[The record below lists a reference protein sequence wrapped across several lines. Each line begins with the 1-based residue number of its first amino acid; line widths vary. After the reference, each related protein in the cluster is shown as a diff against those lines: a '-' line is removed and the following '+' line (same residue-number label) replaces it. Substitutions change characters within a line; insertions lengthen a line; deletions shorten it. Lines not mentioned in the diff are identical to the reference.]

1 MSVSHDIVRLLPYL
15 RRYARALTGSQ
26 STGDEY
32 VRLCLEAILAE
43 PARIK
48 NAADLR
54 VELFAVFHD
63 AWDIVDSAI
72 PEAEGGADET
82 GINRQLAALPSIE
95 RQVLLL
101 IALERFSTSETARIL
116 DLEEAD
122 VVRKLDLAR
131 QELRRQATTK
141 VLIIEDEPVIAMDIA
156 GIVES
161 LGHEVIGV
169 AGRQA
174 EAVELARKHQP
185 GLVLADVQ
193 LQDGDSG
200 IVTVQEIM
208 LSMDAPVIFVTGFP
222 ERLLTGDRVEP
233 AFIVTKP
240 FDPETLKVA
249 IVQALSFSAPRLR
262 RTDTVFRGLSSGGFT
277 KPRHRWRPAVLS
289 LSVFVR
295 SVRSGRPGSA
305 RRARSCR
312 LCAQFD
318 VEPAVRSRQRRHCP
332 REDCCACGVP
342 SVPVFCF
349 TRHSSSALL
358 HAATAYSEYVR
369 RTSAL
374 ARMTSARPEIATAI
388 VST

>member
-15 RRYARALTGSQ
+15 RRYARALTGAQ
-26 STGDEY
+26 ATGDEY

-72 PEAEGGADET
+72 PAAEGGPET
-82 GINRQLAALPSIE
+82 SGINRQLAALPSIE

-101 IALERFSTSETARIL
+101 VALERFSTSETARIL

-122 VVRKLDLAR
+122 VVRKLDMAR

-249 IVQALSFSAPRLR
+249 IVQALSFSTPQVKA
-262 RTDTVFRGLSSGGFT
+262 
-277 KPRHRWRPAVLS
+277 H
-289 LSVFVR
+289 
-295 SVRSGRPGSA
+295 
-305 RRARSCR
+305 
-312 LCAQFD
+312 
-318 VEPAVRSRQRRHCP
+318 
-332 REDCCACGVP
+332 
-342 SVPVFCF
+342 
-349 TRHSSSALL
+349 
-358 HAATAYSEYVR
+358 
-369 RTSAL
+369 
-374 ARMTSARPEIATAI
+374 
-388 VST
+388 

>member
-26 STGDEY
+26 SVGDQY

-43 PARIK
+43 PERIK
-48 NAADLR
+48 TAGDLR
-54 VELFAVFHD
+54 VELFTVFHD
-63 AWDIVDSAI
+63 AWDIVDSAL
-72 PEAEGGADET
+72 PDADGAEGDES
-82 GINRQLAALPSIE
+82 GGLNRQLAALPSVE

-101 IALERFSTSETARIL
+101 IALERFSTAETARIL
-116 DLEEAD
+116 DLDEPD
-122 VVRKLDLAR
+122 VVRKLDMAR

-161 LGHEVIGV
+161 LGHEVVGV

-174 EAVELARKHQP
+174 EAVELARKHHP

-208 LSMDAPVIFVTGFP
+208 RSMDAPVIFVTGFP

-249 IVQALSFSAPRLR
+249 IVQALSFSAPKG
-262 RTDTVFRGLSSGGFT
+262 D
-277 KPRHRWRPAVLS
+277 KPLPA
-289 LSVFVR
+289 
-295 SVRSGRPGSA
+295 
-305 RRARSCR
+305 
-312 LCAQFD
+312 
-318 VEPAVRSRQRRHCP
+318 
-332 REDCCACGVP
+332 
-342 SVPVFCF
+342 
-349 TRHSSSALL
+349 
-358 HAATAYSEYVR
+358 
-369 RTSAL
+369 
-374 ARMTSARPEIATAI
+374 
-388 VST
+388 

>member
-72 PEAEGGADET
+72 PDAEGRADET

-101 IALERFSTSETARIL
+101 IALERFSTAETARIL

-131 QELRRQATTK
+131 QELRRQARTK
-141 VLIIEDEPVIAMDIA
+141 VLIIEDEPVIAMDVA

-174 EAVELARKHQP
+174 EAVELARLHKP

-200 IVTVQEIM
+200 IVAVQEI
-208 LSMDAPVIFVTGFP
+208 LQSMDAPVIFVTGFP

-249 IVQALSFSAPRLR
+249 IVQALSFS
-262 RTDTVFRGLSSGGFT
+262 T
-277 KPRHRWRPAVLS
+277 PA
-289 LSVFVR
+289 
-295 SVRSGRPGSA
+295 GNA
-305 RRARSCR
+305 N
-312 LCAQFD
+312 
-318 VEPAVRSRQRRHCP
+318 
-332 REDCCACGVP
+332 
-342 SVPVFCF
+342 
-349 TRHSSSALL
+349 
-358 HAATAYSEYVR
+358 
-369 RTSAL
+369 
-374 ARMTSARPEIATAI
+374 
-388 VST
+388 

>member
-15 RRYARALTGSQ
+15 RRYARALTGAQ
-26 STGDEY
+26 ATGDEY

-48 NAADLR
+48 NASDLR

-72 PEAEGGADET
+72 PAADGAVEGG
-82 GINRQLAALPSIE
+82 GINRQLAALPSVE

-101 IALERFSTSETARIL
+101 IALERFSTAEAARIL

-122 VVRKLDLAR
+122 VVRKLDTAR
-131 QELRRQATTK
+131 QELRRQATTR

-161 LGHEVIGV
+161 LGHEVVGI

-200 IVTVQEIM
+200 IATVQEIM
-208 LSMDAPVIFVTGFP
+208 RTMDAPVIFVTGFP

-249 IVQALSFSAPRLR
+249 IVQALSFSTPRA
-262 RTDTVFRGLSSGGFT
+262 
-277 KPRHRWRPAVLS
+277 K
-289 LSVFVR
+289 
-295 SVRSGRPGSA
+295 
-305 RRARSCR
+305 
-312 LCAQFD
+312 
-318 VEPAVRSRQRRHCP
+318 
-332 REDCCACGVP
+332 
-342 SVPVFCF
+342 
-349 TRHSSSALL
+349 
-358 HAATAYSEYVR
+358 
-369 RTSAL
+369 
-374 ARMTSARPEIATAI
+374 
-388 VST
+388 VS

>member
-72 PEAEGGADET
+72 PEAEGGAEET

-101 IALERFSTSETARIL
+101 IALERFSTAETARIL

-141 VLIIEDEPVIAMDIA
+141 VLIIEDEPVIAMDVA
-156 GIVES
+156 GIVEA

-169 AGRQA
+169 AGRHA

-200 IVTVQEIM
+200 ILTVQEIM
-208 LSMDAPVIFVTGFP
+208 QSMDAPVIFVTGFP

-249 IVQALSFSAPRLR
+249 IVQALSF
-262 RTDTVFRGLSSGGFT
+262 
-277 KPRHRWRPAVLS
+277 
-289 LSVFVR
+289 
-295 SVRSGRPGSA
+295 
-305 RRARSCR
+305 
-312 LCAQFD
+312 
-318 VEPAVRSRQRRHCP
+318 
-332 REDCCACGVP
+332 
-342 SVPVFCF
+342 
-349 TRHSSSALL
+349 
-358 HAATAYSEYVR
+358 ATPKAH
-369 RTSAL
+369 
-374 ARMTSARPEIATAI
+374 
-388 VST
+388 

>member
-72 PEAEGGADET
+72 PDAEGDAAA
-82 GINRQLAALPSIE
+82 INRQLAALPSIE

-101 IALERFSTSETARIL
+101 VALERFSTAETARIL
-116 DLEEAD
+116 DLDEAD
-122 VVRKLDLAR
+122 VIRKLDLAR

-174 EAVELARKHQP
+174 EAVELARKYQP

-208 LSMDAPVIFVTGFP
+208 QSMDAPVIFVTGFP

-249 IVQALSFSAPRLR
+249 IVQALSFP
-262 RTDTVFRGLSSGGFT
+262 T
-277 KPRHRWRPAVLS
+277 PPAK
-289 LSVFVR
+289 
-295 SVRSGRPGSA
+295 A
-305 RRARSCR
+305 
-312 LCAQFD
+312 
-318 VEPAVRSRQRRHCP
+318 H
-332 REDCCACGVP
+332 
-342 SVPVFCF
+342 
-349 TRHSSSALL
+349 
-358 HAATAYSEYVR
+358 
-369 RTSAL
+369 
-374 ARMTSARPEIATAI
+374 
-388 VST
+388 

>member
-26 STGDEY
+26 ETGDQY

-43 PARIK
+43 PERIK
-48 NAADLR
+48 SASDLR

-72 PEAEGGADET
+72 PLAEGET
-82 GINRQLAALPSIE
+82 PPDDGLHRQLAALPSIE

-101 IALERFSTSETARIL
+101 IALERFSTAEAARIL
-116 DLEEAD
+116 DLDEPD
-122 VVRKLDLAR
+122 VVKKLDVAR

-161 LGHEVIGV
+161 LGHEVVGV

-174 EAVELARKHQP
+174 EAVELARKHHP

-208 LSMDAPVIFVTGFP
+208 RSMDAPVIFVTGFP

-249 IVQALSFSAPRLR
+249 IVQALSFSAPRVL
-262 RTDTVFRGLSSGGFT
+262 
-277 KPRHRWRPAVLS
+277 KPA
-289 LSVFVR
+289 
-295 SVRSGRPGSA
+295 
-305 RRARSCR
+305 
-312 LCAQFD
+312 
-318 VEPAVRSRQRRHCP
+318 
-332 REDCCACGVP
+332 
-342 SVPVFCF
+342 
-349 TRHSSSALL
+349 
-358 HAATAYSEYVR
+358 
-369 RTSAL
+369 
-374 ARMTSARPEIATAI
+374 
-388 VST
+388 

>member
-1 MSVSHDIVRLLPYL
+1 MSVSHDIVLLLPYL

-26 STGDEY
+26 ETGDQY

-43 PARIK
+43 PERIK
-48 NAADLR
+48 SANDLR

-72 PEAEGGADET
+72 PLTDGSEAPDDGLH
-82 GINRQLAALPSIE
+82 RQLAALPSIE

-101 IALERFSTSETARIL
+101 IALERFSTAEAARIL
-116 DLEEAD
+116 DLDEAD
-122 VVRKLDLAR
+122 VVKKLEIAR
-131 QELRRQATTK
+131 QELRRQATTR

-161 LGHEVIGV
+161 LGHEVVGV

-174 EAVELARKHQP
+174 EAVELARKHHP

-208 LSMDAPVIFVTGFP
+208 RSMDAPVIFVTGFP

-249 IVQALSFSAPRLR
+249 IVQALSFSAPQAL
-262 RTDTVFRGLSSGGFT
+262 
-277 KPRHRWRPAVLS
+277 KPA
-289 LSVFVR
+289 
-295 SVRSGRPGSA
+295 
-305 RRARSCR
+305 
-312 LCAQFD
+312 
-318 VEPAVRSRQRRHCP
+318 
-332 REDCCACGVP
+332 GV
-342 SVPVFCF
+342 V
-349 TRHSSSALL
+349 
-358 HAATAYSEYVR
+358 
-369 RTSAL
+369 
-374 ARMTSARPEIATAI
+374 
-388 VST
+388 